1 MLSFTSC
8 FHLDYDLKTVTIKLS
23 VARSNL
29 SNTAVKCCLNP
40 SESQSGAVQCL
51 SVVAAMD
58 SLVLSAC

>member
-8 FHLDYDLKTVTIKLS
+8 FRLDHGLKTVTIKMF

-29 SNTAVKCCLNP
+29 SNKAVKCCLNP

-58 SLVLSAC
+58 S